1 MTSSDTA
8 QGPAAVIDGKRPADA
23 VVPAT
28 GHAAQ
33 ETAPAPV
40 SVIRSASQEEKKRI
54 LRERAIKLAH
64 PPEEDDKSQQFLEV
78 IEFWLAH
85 ERYAV
90 EVEFVREVY
99 PLKDLTPVPC
109 TPPFV
114 LGIINIRGQIV
125 SVTDIKQFFDLP
137 KKAISDQSRVLILKN
152 HKMELGILA
161 DMVVGERK
169 LPLADIQTDMPS
181 FVGQREH
188 YVRGVTQDRLVVMNA
203 DKFLSDDAIVVH
215 QEVGE

>member
-1 MTSSDTA
+1 MKSSDRERD
-8 QGPAAVIDGKRPADA
+8 PAAGNGGEPPADA
-23 VVPAT
+23 LVPGT
-28 GHAAQ
+28 GSVLRETTPAQ
-33 ETAPAPV
+33 APV
-40 SVIRSASQEEKKRI
+40 IRTVSEDDRKRI
-54 LRERAIKLAH
+54 LKERALKLAQ
-64 PPEEDDKSQQFLEV
+64 PPEEDDKSRQFLEV

-90 EVEFVREVY
+90 EVEYVREVY
-99 PLKDLTPVPC
+99 PLKGLTPVPC
-109 TPPFV
+109 TPSFV

-137 KKAISDQSRVLILKN
+137 RKEITDQSRVLILRN

-161 DMVVGERK
+161 DAVVGERK
-169 LPLADIQTDMPS
+169 IPLTDIQSDMPS
-181 FVGQREH
+181 FIGPREH

-215 QEVGE
+215 QEVGD